1 MTMKLITELREQNIE
16 YLAEEKEDG
25 TKSFYIRGPF
35 MQAEIV
41 NRNGR
46 KYPIETMM
54 NEVKRYNENYIS
66 KNRAFG
72 ELNHPPSPTIN
83 LDRVSHRI
91 VELTQEG
98 NDIIGKAKI
107 METPMGNIVK
117 NLMNEGCSLGVSSRG
132 MGSLKEVNGVN
143 VVQDDFQLVTAADI
157 VADPSAPAAFVEG
170 IMEGVEWVMINNSWV
185 PNFIDKA
192 QQTIKESPKSKLQ
205 ENIDKI
211 YKEFFSKV

>member
-1 MTMKLITELREQNIE
+1 MKLITELREQNIE